1 MMKDRLSIIQLF
13 NYQNYTKIL
22 IDESS
27 SSLEII
33 LDELVMVRNA
43 PYICDLLFL
52 LENRNNPIKLTFK
65 RNGKAVK
72 AESILE
78 IILETTRYISA
89 FTDLKL
95 KTALTMYMVENIF
108 LSEHVNRVEIDNE
121 FIDHSKIEYLFKLL
135 TREYNDNL
143 KDFKHIKCNLTHLTI
158 KEFRQNM
165 SYQFNIDNAKHIND
179 IVTYL
184 SSIIVYNSKLRVL
197 KLPILNQ
204 VDLLNAALQNNYFLF
219 DTNFERGHTIHQR
232 NLNLYYIT
240 QKNALFFLL
249 VKRKGISK
257 IISALDNNILRKIAK
272 LVFAFRHDLEHLKM
286 IELTLE
292 KEKQNG

>member
-1 MMKDRLSIIQLF
+1 MKDRLSIIQFF

-27 SSLEII
+27 VFLEIV
-33 LDELVMVRNA
+33 LDELVTVRNA
-43 PYICDLLFL
+43 PNNCDLLFL
-52 LENRNNPIKLTFK
+52 IRNRKNPIKLHFK

-72 AESILE
+72 AEGILE
-78 IILETTRYISA
+78 IILEATRYNSA
-89 FTDLKL
+89 FRDFKIE
-95 KTALTMYMVENIF
+95 TALTTHMIDSIF
-108 LSEHVNRVEIDNE
+108 LSEHVIRVEIDNE

-135 TREYNDNL
+135 TREYNDNF

-179 IVTYL
+179 TVTYL

-197 KLPILNQ
+197 KLPILKQ
-204 VDLLNAALQNNYFLF
+204 VDLLNTALENNYFLF
-219 DTNFERGHTIHQR
+219 DTNFDRGQKIHKR

-249 VKRKGISK
+249 VKRKGISTM
-257 IISALDNNILRKIAK
+257 ICNLDSNILRKIGK

-292 KEKQNG
+292 KEK